1 LNSPTPWIIALIV
14 SVLVN
19 GALIGFVAQRQLAP
33 APPVVERPDGPGAEA
48 GPRGFNVRRF
58 IAALPPEY
66 RRTAR
71 LRMREEAPRS
81 RELMREAYVARREA
95 EVAMM
100 AEPFDPDAAQLALQR
115 MRTSR
120 HAVEAH
126 IEGVLIELVAD
137 LDADTR
143 ARVLREARGRGFRPD
158 GERPGPR
165 RRPPPPPP
173 EGG

>member
-1 LNSPTPWIIALIV
+1 MNSPTPWIIALIA
-14 SVLVN
+14 SVLIN

-33 APPVVERPDGPGAEA
+33 AAPVIERPGEPGQDA

-58 IAALPPEY
+58 IAALPQEY
-66 RRTAR
+66 RQEAR
-71 LRMREEAPRS
+71 QRMRQEAPRS
-81 RELMREAYVARREA
+81 RELMREAYIARREA

-100 AEPFDPDAAQLALQR
+100 AEPFDPEAAQQALQR

-126 IEGVLIELVAD
+126 IEGVLIEVVAD
-137 LDADTR
+137 LDAETR
-143 ARVLREARGRGFRPD
+143 ARVLREARGRGFRQEGD
-158 GERPGPR
+158 RPGPR
-165 RRPPPPPP
+165 RRPPPRPP

>member
-1 LNSPTPWIIALIV
+1 MNSPTPWIIALIV

-33 APPVVERPDGPGAEA
+33 AAPAAVERPDGSGRET
-48 GPRGFNVRRF
+48 GLRGFNVRRF

-66 RRTAR
+66 RRNAR
-71 LRMREEAPRS
+71 QRMRQEAPRS
-81 RELMREAYVARREA
+81 RELMREAYRARREA

-126 IEGVLIELVAD
+126 IEGVLIAVVAD

-165 RRPPPPPP
+165 RRPPSPD
-173 EGG
+173 GG